1 MDNSKFQD
9 VDDEFLDFLMK
20 TKENLSRLS
29 QNSDTLENSADEE
42 ESAFLKFIAD
52 LKRDLPS
59 ECENEKISAVSFTVR
74 NASPVIKQRSF
85 NTSEN
90 ERLCSKQEE
99 KTRCKS
105 MSSDVSINLSEMES
119 DAEKDFNRNRVFFTH
134 KLYHFF
140 NRKIFNNRL
149 PEDMSI
155 TWNDNLR
162 TTAGLTHCRKNQET
176 DEYLCRIELAP
187 KVVTSFGRLRDTLLH
202 ELCHAAAWIVNK
214 QKCQHGPLW
223 QTWASR
229 CNLILPQVDIP
240 TRCHNY
246 QISYRFLYKCRKC
259 SWNVGRHSKCPRLLE
274 LKCPKCGGSIYFEK
288 S

>member
-1 MDNSKFQD
+1 MDNCEFQD
-9 VDDEFLDFLMK
+9 IEEEFMDFLMK

-29 QNSDTLENSADEE
+29 QNSDTQENSADEE

-52 LKRDLPS
+52 LKKDLPTV
-59 ECENEKISAVSFTVR
+59 CEKKKNSTVSFTTR
-74 NASPVIKQRSF
+74 NASPVIKQRPFS
-85 NTSEN
+85 TSN
-90 ERLCSKQEE
+90 ERVRSKQVE

-105 MSSDVSINLSEMES
+105 MSNDASFNLNKMES
-119 DAEKDFNRNRVFFTH
+119 DAEKDFKRNRVLSTN
-134 KLYHFF
+134 KLYHYF

-155 TWNDNLR
+155 KWSDNLR
-162 TTAGLTHCRKNQET
+162 TTAGFTHCRRNKET
-176 DEYLCRIELAP
+176 NEYFCSIELAT
-187 KVVTSFGRLRDTLLH
+187 KVLTSFDRFRDTLLH
-202 ELCHAAAWIVNK
+202 EMCHAAVWLVNK

-229 CNLILPQVDIP
+229 CNLILPQINVP

-246 QISYRFLYKCRKC
+246 EISYRFLYKCRKC
-259 SWNVGRHSKCPRLLE
+259 NWKVGRHSKCPRLLE
-274 LKCPKCGGSIYFEK
+274 SNCPNCGGPTYLEK